1 MHGKKIWAEEF
12 EANRPHLRKVAY
24 RMLGTPGDAEDAVQ
38 EAWIRLNRTGAE
50 DIANLSG
57 WLTTVV
63 SRVCLD
69 ILRSRKTKREE
80 SFRPQQAEPPMSGE
94 NSMNPDHEML
104 LADSVGAALLVVL
117 EKLPPSERLAFV
129 LHDMFDVPFDDIAQI
144 VDRSPEAARQLASR
158 ARRKVRGT
166 EPSTEASRDRKRE
179 IVEAFLNASRHG
191 HFDALLAVLDP
202 DVVFRADA
210 TAARLGGSAE
220 VRGADAVATN
230 FLGRA
235 REALPALVDGAL
247 AIVVAPQGELRVVL
261 QLQISGGRITAIDA
275 VADPDR
281 LQAFDLEMLKDG

>member
-1 MHGKKIWAEEF
+1 
-12 EANRPHLRKVAY
+12 
-24 RMLGTPGDAEDAVQ
+24 MLGTQSEADDAIQ
-38 EAWIRLNRTGAE
+38 ETWIRLNRTGAE
-50 DIANLSG
+50 DISNLGG

-80 SFRPQQAEPPMSGE
+80 PFHPRQPEPPMSGE

-104 LADSVGAALLVVL
+104 LADSLSAALLVVL
-117 EKLPPSERLAFV
+117 EKLPPAERLAFV
-129 LHDMFDVPFDDIAQI
+129 LHDMFDVPFDEIAQI
-144 VDRSPEAARQLASR
+144 VDRSPDAARQMASR

-166 EPSTEASRDRKRE
+166 EPPAEASRDRKMQ
-179 IVEAFLNASRHG
+179 IVDAFLNASRHG

-210 TAARLGGSAE
+210 AAARLGGPAE
-220 VRGADAVATN
+220 VRGADAVANN

-261 QLQISGGRITAIDA
+261 QLQIYGGRITAIDA
-275 VADPDR
+275 IADPNR
-281 LQAFDLEMLKDG
+281 LQAFDLEILKDGLSGS